1 MEAFL
6 ELPKKGDKVFTIE
19 RCKLEEYYVEKIKF
33 HRIPEFEADRDLSQD
48 IEVHLERYNN
58 GIDSYKTIKRLS
70 DVFLTKEDLL
80 KQL

>member
-6 ELPKKGDKVFTIE
+6 NLPKKGDKVYTIE
-19 RCKLEEYYVEKIKF
+19 RCKLEQYYVESIKF

-48 IEVHLERYNN
+48 IEVSLERYNN
-58 GIDSYKTIKRLS
+58 SIDSYKTKLRLS
-70 DVFLTKEDLL
+70 DVFLSKEELI